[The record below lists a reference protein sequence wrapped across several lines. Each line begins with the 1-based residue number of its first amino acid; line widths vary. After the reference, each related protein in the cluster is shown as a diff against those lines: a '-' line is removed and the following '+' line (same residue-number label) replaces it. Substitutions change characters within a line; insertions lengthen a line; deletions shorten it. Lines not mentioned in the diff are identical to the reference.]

1 MYMPSP
7 YNALV
12 RSFLKH
18 MEAGTLSA
26 ADLEPMLGPDSVL
39 HAPTA
44 GEENVD
50 HVGVEAFASYFA
62 GLRAASGDTLE
73 YKPQSFELRDRG
85 AVSLVHAVGTKDGE
99 NFVEHLRVIL
109 GMDGGRVA
117 ELWLDPGDRP
127 SFAKNL
133 A

>member
-12 RSFLKH
+12 RTFLKNL
-18 MEAGTLSA
+18 EAGKLSA
-26 ADLEPMLGPDSVL
+26 GDLDPLLGPDSVL

-50 HVGVEAFASYFA
+50 HVGVAGFASYFE
-62 GLRAASGDTLE
+62 GLRKASGETVE
-73 YKPQSFELRDRG
+73 FKPQSFELRERG
-85 AVSLVHAVGTKDGE
+85 AVSLLHVHGSRDGTD
-99 NFVEHLRVIL
+99 FVEHVRLVL
-109 GMDGGRVA
+109 GMDAGRVK

-133 A
+133 S

>member
-12 RSFLKH
+12 RTFLKNL
-18 MEAGTLSA
+18 EAGKLSA
-26 ADLEPMLGPDSVL
+26 SDLEPLLSSTSVL

-50 HVGVEAFASYFA
+50 HTGVDGFVGYFQALHKAA
-62 GLRAASGDTLE
+62 GETVE
-73 YKPQSFELRDRG
+73 YKPQSFELRERG
-85 AVSLVHAVGTKDGE
+85 AVSLVHVHGSRDGSE
-99 NFVEHLRVIL
+99 FVEHLRVII
-109 GMDGGRVA
+109 GMDEGRIK

-133 A
+133 S